1 MSVDA
6 LVRALDGLQHDA
18 MHRNE
23 YNEWLQRWQRS
34 PDAWQVSYD
43 VLADSDADRALKI
56 FCAQT
61 LRHKIAYDLHQ
72 APRGSRLAL
81 KDQVLDLME
90 QNLQLVAVVGVQL
103 CVALAAFAM
112 QVPEW
117 ENPLVELA
125 SRFDAP
131 EFVPLLFEFL
141 RVLPE
146 EFSSNRLTLLL
157 DAEQRRDRAEDLVQN
172 NAPMVLRFLAER
184 AEYMANTNR
193 ALFFETLNPWLR
205 EVEVASVVQSPLLEW
220 ISNAMNDD
228 DAREAASDCL
238 CTLIHE
244 TDDVREPLVQKSV
257 ELLFPCIMALRPLLT
272 QAANEP
278 ELYRDVTRVVA
289 QAAEDWHVL
298 CCTNYSEFSPLVE
311 LLADCIEVPDADL
324 EVIEYTFTFFDR
336 IRLVLDAPAYEEVR
350 KSYSPLFLRLISAFT
365 SFLQFP
371 TQFSNLEEEDKFR
384 DFRYDIGDMLKVCSF
399 VAGPDN
405 ALKHCQLQLERLI
418 SAKSSWEPIEAILF
432 CVRALARTVPEDSS
446 ALASILALFPSL
458 PAQERI
464 IHAALLIMG
473 RYSRWAAHK
482 PEIIVFEL
490 EYMTS
495 NVHSQWF
502 ECRRAA
508 AHSLMF
514 FCNDCAE
521 ILTPYIPK
529 FIEFYKTLSGSAELE
544 SLCKISDGLGAIV
557 AALPANEQ
565 LPVLQQFVD
574 PVIRRIEESPVDLDS
589 AANDL
594 MGIGSFLALQRG
606 DPLSEIVR
614 SHNTTMTGLITTY
627 GPTHALLTEAVV
639 RYYTQACRN
648 APKAVYQVLGTLL
661 QPIAILAGEKP
672 WLFFWE
678 FGGAL
683 AQAFP
688 EDPLIWEFDH
698 LLVGQLLLHLAK
710 QADPEL
716 IEVGFHFLCDM
727 VTNFAPQFLPS
738 PDLPKAVEMA
748 AAVLA
753 TADDSQALIA
763 VGHYFEDLATYCP
776 YSGQSPYSVYL
787 EQAFTAQGLIIL
799 QGIFD
804 GLLRRFDE
812 NVWGRMESILNLIFR
827 TCLASTMGWVQQ
839 VLAAL
844 PEDSVSDEERFEFSQ
859 HLFNELA
866 SQRFNNVGRVIN
878 DFVQAY
884 SERNYAPR

>member
-18 MHRNE
+18 THRNE
-23 YNEWLQRWQRS
+23 YNDWLQRWQRS
-34 PDAWQVSYD
+34 PDAWQASYD
-43 VLADSDADRALKI
+43 VLADPATDRALKI

-90 QNLQLVAVVGVQL
+90 QNLQLVSVVGVQL

-117 ENPLVELA
+117 QNPLEELA
-125 SRFDAP
+125 GRFGAV

-146 EFSSNRLTLLL
+146 EFSSNRLTLLV
-157 DAEQRRDRAEDLVQN
+157 DPEQRRDRAEELVQN
-172 NAPMVLRFLAER
+172 NATMVLRFLADR
-184 AEYMANTNR
+184 AEYMASNNR

-205 EVEVASVVQSPLLEW
+205 EVEVASVVQSPLLAW

-228 DAREAASDCL
+228 DARDAASDCL

-244 TDDVREPLVQKSV
+244 TDDVREPVVQKSI
-257 ELLFPCIMALRPLLT
+257 ELLFPCIIGLKPLLS
-272 QAANEP
+272 QAEDEP
-278 ELYRDVTRVVA
+278 EVHRDITRVVA

-298 CCTNYSEFSPLVE
+298 CCTNYSQFSPLVE
-311 LLADCIEVPDADL
+311 LLAECIEVPGADL
-324 EVIEYTFTFFDR
+324 EVIEFTFTFFDR
-336 IRLVLDAPAYEEVR
+336 IRLILDAPTYESVR
-350 KSYSPLFLRLISAFT
+350 KAYSPLFLRLISAFT
-365 SFLQFP
+365 RFLKFP
-371 TQFSNLEEEDKFR
+371 KEFPNLEEEDKFR

-399 VAGPDN
+399 VAGPEN
-405 ALKHCQLQLERLI
+405 ALHHCMAQLQQFI
-418 SAKSSWEPIEAILF
+418 SDASSWEPIEAVLF
-432 CVRALARTVPEDSS
+432 CVRALARTVPDDSS
-446 ALASILALFPSL
+446 ALAPILALFPSL
-458 PAQERI
+458 PSQERV

-473 RYSRWAAHK
+473 RYSRWAARR
-482 PEIIVFEL
+482 PDMMLFEL

-521 ILTPYIPK
+521 ILTPYLSR
-529 FIEFYKTLSGSAELE
+529 FVEFYKTLSGSAELE
-544 SLCKISDGLGAIV
+544 SICKISDGIGAIV
-557 AALPANEQ
+557 ATLPGNDQLLALQ
-565 LPVLQQFVD
+565 SFVD
-574 PVIRRIEESPVDLDS
+574 PVMQNSESPVDPDS
-589 AANDL
+589 TANDL
-594 MGIGSFLALQRG
+594 MGVGSFLALQRG
-606 DPLSEIVR
+606 DALAEVVR
-614 SHNTTMTGLITTY
+614 SHHATMTKLITTF
-627 GPTHALLTEAVV
+627 GPTHQLLTEAVV

-648 APKAVYQVLGTLL
+648 APKAVYDGLGSLL
-661 QPIAILAGEKP
+661 QPLAILADEKP
-672 WLFFWE
+672 WPFFWE

-688 EDPLIWEFDH
+688 GDSLIWEFCH
-698 LLVGQLLLHLAK
+698 LLTSQLLTHLAR

-716 IEVGFHFLCDM
+716 VEVGFHFLCDM
-727 VTNFAPQFLPS
+727 ATQFAPQYFPS
-738 PDLPKAVEMA
+738 RDFTQSIEMA

-753 TADDSQALIA
+753 TAEDSAALIA
-763 VGHYFEDLATYCP
+763 VGHFFEDLATYCP
-776 YSGQSPYSVYL
+776 FTGQSPYLVPL
-787 EQAFTAQGLIIL
+787 ERAFNAHGLVIL

-804 GLLRRFDE
+804 GFLRRFDQT
-812 NVWGRMESILNLIFR
+812 VWGRMESILNLLFR
-827 TCLASTMGWVQQ
+827 VCLASSMGWIQQ

-844 PEDSVSDEERFEFSQ
+844 PADSLSDEEKFEFSQ

-866 SQRFNNVGRVIN
+866 AQRFNNVGRVIN

-884 SERNYAPR
+884 SERSYAPRQ